1 MDWKRCLFLGNRADM
16 PLLYQAFDVFLFP
29 SFYEGLP
36 VSLIEAQASGLPCVL
51 SDTISDQTRIIPA
64 YYPIP
69 IKEKPELW
77 VTQLEKCMDMPHA
90 GTTSMIKK
98 AGFDISNNTE
108 WLTNF
113 YLKRL
118 S

>member
-1 MDWKRCLFLGNRADM
+1 M

-51 SDTISDQTRIIPA
+51 SDTISDQTRLTPV
-64 YYPIP
+64 YYPIS
-69 IKEKPELW
+69 IKEKPEVW
-77 VTQLEKCMDMPHA
+77 VTQLEKCMNMPHVD
-90 GTTSMIKK
+90 TTAMIKK
-98 AGFDISNNTE
+98 AGFDISNNAE

-113 YLKRL
+113 YLNKL